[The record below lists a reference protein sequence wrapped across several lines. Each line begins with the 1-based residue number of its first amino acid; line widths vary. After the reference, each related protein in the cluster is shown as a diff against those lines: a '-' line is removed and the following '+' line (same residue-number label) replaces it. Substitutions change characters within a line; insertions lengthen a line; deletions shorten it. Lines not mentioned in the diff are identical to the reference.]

1 MRCGLLVYVQK
12 RRKNETS
19 TVTWNNFFEA
29 GVAAGVAGVAG
40 VAGAVSNEMRYKS
53 PRRYY
58 MYECT

>member
-53 PRRYY
+53 PRR
-58 MYECT
+58 